1 MNHYVEGAII
11 QQRMSS
17 ASGMDPVMDDP
28 VLAAAAAVEQ
38 CLANAHEAG
47 KEEAVRLLHAVFA
60 LLTAA
65 PRH

>member
-1 MNHYVEGAII
+1 
-11 QQRMSS
+11 MSS